1 MANPAADPKAAPLA
15 DELRELALYI
25 CLFPISTTNT
35 NMCSSLPTT
44 VFPKNF
50 FCALCN
56 QLAFD
61 SYKLIC
67 CAKSIC
73 SSCAYNNL
81 CDRTITGAD
90 MV

>member
-1 MANPAADPKAAPLA
+1 MANPAADAKAAPLA
-15 DELRELALYI
+15 DELKELALYVYCYKRRCI
-25 CLFPISTTNT
+25 DTDKVRSALPI
-35 NMCSSLPTT
+35 T

-67 CAKSIC
+67 CAKSVC
-73 SSCAYNNL
+73 SSCALYVFS
-81 CDRTITGAD
+81 T
-90 MV
+90 